1 MKYDR
6 AIEAAAEA
14 MGIPSD
20 QIATD
25 LIDGIHAAAPFLK
38 ADAWD
43 EGYRSCDE
51 VWKQILEGGWDRPE
65 RDDDVPEIDYTKN
78 PYREESPDA

>member
-14 MGIPSD
+14 MGIPPD

-38 ADAWD
+38 ADAWG
-43 EGYRSCDE
+43 EGYEAGRSD
-51 VWKQILEGGWDRPE
+51 GWHDT
-65 RDDDVPEIDYTKN
+65 RDHTPN
-78 PYREESPDA
+78 PYRDDA

>member
-25 LIDGIHAAAPFLK
+25 LIDGIHAAAPLLK

-43 EGYRSCDE
+43 EGYDAGRND
-51 VWKQILEGGWDRPE
+51 GWHDT
-65 RDDDVPEIDYTKN
+65 RDNTPN
-78 PYREESPDA
+78 PYRDDA